1 MPPPSNRD
9 IIHDCIGD
17 VSVQDVKM
25 KIDGKKRLW
34 LCKTCQ
40 RYLNNNKM
48 PPLCEKNK
56 LSINHEP
63 KLEKLTRLENVLIA
77 RDIYFMFIHEK
88 PVSRMWC
95 QTGKVT
101 LVPIEEEAV
110 RATVEAPKRLPR
122 TLQEGGLVTIRL
134 KKKLEYQATVGR
146 PELVNVRH
154 LEEALE
160 TLRRAGNPH
169 YGKAFDRG
177 EAYKQRLAEEDPAGF
192 ALLNPELEEGA
203 WHEVQDELEPELE
216 ELEEQ
221 GFDRE
226 KDPVRRNQHVSEE
239 SDTCMIPNNPEVQRR
254 LEGAVIDVAPG
265 EGRRPHGLLMARDW
279 DVRSHPRLHNAD
291 GSNGLHQENRPVR
304 LSDQQYFKQRLLNKN
319 RKFAQDP
326 SYVFAAAIHTVK
338 KQINRNISISFTT
351 GKKVTG
357 QGGKVSYSQHDAW
370 SVLSGI
376 KNTPRFWREKKGEII
391 AMMDNFGPFHWFFTL
406 SLADKRWKEI
416 LAAICREFPDVEHIS
431 YSKARDGSNVI
442 YVKVEGQEEELSLK
456 DYMENGV
463 EESKNEIV
471 KRNVQLLTRCFDQ
484 RVKSFV
490 KNIIMS
496 PSNPM
501 KIILYS
507 YRVEFQKRGHA
518 HVHGCLWTDINSM
531 DKDIPNL
538 KAAYQNLRHN
548 QPLTEQQVEALVTFT
563 DMFVTCSL
571 NRAKVGAKAAQTAE
585 DLQQHGHTQRCK
597 KKGPDCWF
605 GFPKFPSDHTLIAR
619 PEITKK
625 EDFERAQI
633 KLKKVKEILEDAEM
647 VKHIMDEHPMKENAT
662 VEEYERTRKV
672 RIKVLVDMAGI
683 NYEEYH
689 SYLQLNM
696 KSVQVYQS

>member
-1 MPPPSNRD
+1 
-9 IIHDCIGD
+9 
-17 VSVQDVKM
+17 M

-34 LCKTCQ
+34 LCKTCL
-40 RYLNNNKM
+40 RYLKNNRM
-48 PPLCEKNK
+48 PPLCKNNK
-56 LSINHEP
+56 LSINDEP
-63 KLEKLTRLENVLIA
+63 NLERLTRLENVLIA
-77 RDIYFMFIHEK
+77 RDIHFMFIHEK

-122 TLQEGGLVTIRL
+122 TLQEGGLVTVRL

-146 PELVNVRH
+146 PELVNVIH

-169 YGKAFDRG
+169 YGEAFDRG
-177 EAYKQRLAEEDPAGF
+177 VAYKQRLAEEDPAGF
-192 ALLNPELEEGA
+192 ALLHPELEEGA

-221 GFDRE
+221 RFDRE
-226 KDPVRRNQHVSEE
+226 KDPVRRNQHVSDEN
-239 SDTCMIPNNPEVQRR
+239 DTCMIPNNPEVQRR
-254 LEGAVIDVAPG
+254 LEDAVIDVAPG
-265 EGRRPHGLLMARDW
+265 EGRRPHGLLLARDW

-338 KQINRNISISFTT
+338 KQINGNMSISFTT

-357 QGGKVSYSQHDAW
+357 QGGKISYSQHDAW

-416 LAAICREFPDVEHIS
+416 LASICREFPDVEHIS
-431 YSKARDGSNVI
+431 YRKASDGSNVI
-442 YVKVEGQEEELSLK
+442 NVKVEGQEGEISLD
-456 DYMENGV
+456 DYMENCV

-538 KAAYQNLRHN
+538 KVAYQNLRHN
-548 QPLTEQQVEALVTFT
+548 QPLTEQQVEALVIFT

-571 NRAKVGAKAAQTAE
+571 SRAKVGAKAAQTAK

-597 KKGPDCWF
+597 KKPPDCWF
-605 GFPKFPSDHTLIAR
+605 GFPKFPSDRTLIAR

-647 VKHIMDEHPMKENAT
+647 VKHIMEEHAMKENAT

-689 SYLQLNM
+689 GYLQLNM
-696 KSVQVYQS
+696 KSVQVYKS